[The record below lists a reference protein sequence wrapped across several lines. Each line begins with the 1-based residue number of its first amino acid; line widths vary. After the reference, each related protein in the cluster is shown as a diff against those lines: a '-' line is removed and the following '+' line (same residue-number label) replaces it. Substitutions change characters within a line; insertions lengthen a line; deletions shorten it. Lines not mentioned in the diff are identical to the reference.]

1 MITIIIK
8 TTSGTKVTAPPTVM
22 TILLAIMI
30 IAATG
35 IHCKTVVG
43 SCLLNFRGQCLN

>member
-8 TTSGTKVTAPPTVM
+8 TTSGTKVTALPTVM
-22 TILLAIMI
+22 MILLAIMI
-30 IAATG
+30 IAAVTG

-43 SCLLNFRGQCLN
+43 SCLLNV

>member
-8 TTSGTKVTAPPTVM
+8 TTSGTKVTESPTVM
-22 TILLAIMI
+22 MILLAIMI
-30 IAATG
+30 VAVTG
-35 IHCKTVVG
+35 IHGKTVVG